1 MNKTTIV
8 IVIYMLG
15 IVIGAFF
22 LDLWGAETSFIKT
35 ISVFVWTIIFL
46 ITLFILINMKK
57 DNLNTKFFIISV
69 FLLNFQT
76 IVFSEIMLL
85 TGCKNLNDSFIKN
98 EYILDFKKSLMIRNY
113 VYDNKTY
120 KKHKRTDLSIKK
132 GNTLERF
139 VYEDKNLIFTDKIG
153 YPQFYTQL
161 VFEKNNTIINIKT
174 VINGEEA
181 ISKVST
187 CSNVEIFE
195 KES

>member
-1 MNKTTIV
+1 
-8 IVIYMLG
+8 
-15 IVIGAFF
+15 
-22 LDLWGAETSFIKT
+22 
-35 ISVFVWTIIFL
+35 
-46 ITLFILINMKK
+46 MKK
-57 DNLNTKFFIISV
+57 NNFGLV
-69 FLLNFQT
+69 FLLIFINFQT
-76 IVFSEIMLL
+76 ILFSEIMIL

-98 EYILDFKKSLMIRNY
+98 EYILDFEKSLMTRNY
-113 VYDNKTY
+113 VYDKKTY
-120 KKHKRTDLSIKK
+120 KKHKITDLSIKK
-132 GNTLERF
+132 ENTLERF
-139 VYEDKNLIFTDKIG
+139 MYVDKNLILTDRVG